1 MNDAQLRSFVEIARS
16 KSINKA
22 AANLY
27 MAPSALR
34 KQLDSLE
41 REVGASS
48 VVRGKTGA
56 ELTDGGKTFL
66 DCAQLILETFA
77 RGCLEARE
85 AQLACGKLI
94 YLLGT
99 SGQITRLGLLR
110 RAGVILCRDTP
121 RCGWRLPRATKT
133 WERSH
138 PTTFSAPATRSS
150 PWPKRPSC
158 ARSPCPA
165 TSPAITGSPARAPS
179 GWQNTQRVS
188 ASIYLPERPL
198 ADELPGN
205 LAAELARLGAEVR
218 HHGTGNDKSR
228 CVMELIAGSHVGIS
242 VGPYTMLPESYRSV
256 PLEWPGY
263 PLTLRRTRGAS
274 PESQVLMEFFA
285 AHYGG
290 AIEPVG

>member
-1 MNDAQLRSFVEIARS
+1 MSDAQLRSFVEIARS

-41 REVGASS
+41 REVGASL

-99 SGQITRLGLLR
+99 SGQITGSGFYDALASFSAGHPSVRVEVAQSHENLGTIPPDYLL
-110 RAGVILCRDTP
+110 GPRDQKFAVAEKTVLRTVP
-121 RCGWRLPRATKT
+121 LSCNLPRDHRLASTGT
-133 WERSH
+133 VRLQDLAGER
-138 PTTFSAPATRSS
+138 
-150 PWPKRPSC
+150 
-158 ARSPCPA
+158 
-165 TSPAITGSPARAPS
+165 
-179 GWQNTQRVS
+179 V
-188 ASIYLPERPL
+188 IYLPERPL

-263 PLTLRRTRGAS
+263 PLTLWRTRGAS

-290 AIEPVG
+290 VIEPVG

>member
-41 REVGASS
+41 REVGASL

-77 RGCLEARE
+77 RGCLEA
-85 AQLACGKLI
+85 QLACGKLI

-99 SGQITRLGLLR
+99 SGQITGSGFYDALASFSAGHPSVRVEVAQSHENLGTIPPDYLL
-110 RAGVILCRDTP
+110 GPRDQKFAVAEKTVLRTVP
-121 RCGWRLPRATKT
+121 LSCNLPRDHRLASTGT
-133 WERSH
+133 VRLQDLAGER
-138 PTTFSAPATRSS
+138 
-150 PWPKRPSC
+150 
-158 ARSPCPA
+158 
-165 TSPAITGSPARAPS
+165 
-179 GWQNTQRVS
+179 V
-188 ASIYLPERPL
+188 IYPPERPL

-218 HHGTGNDKSR
+218 HHGTGNDKSH
-228 CVMELIAGSHVGIS
+228 SHGAICGRTWAPR
-242 VGPYTMLPESYRSV
+242 GPTMLSELDRSV
-256 PLEWPGY
+256 PLEWPGN
-263 PLTLRRTRGAS
+263 PLTLWRTRGAS
-274 PESQVLMEFFA
+274 PESQVPMEFFA